1 MQPNGGQGHVKRPSS
16 TRNAPVSVPIG
27 GQGHVKRP
35 SSTRNSPVTTAP
47 MSPPRDDLKQQ
58 PRKLSMFDRVA
69 DSMHHFGSS
78 TPGGRRGDSREKDTL
93 NKIKAKLEFQSL
105 KVRDIVLL
113 KLLLLRN
120 QVSVSC
126 ELHAQLWCAAVPA
139 LVYCVARVTISKLC
153 ILFVLSSLEDW

>member
-1 MQPNGGQGHVKRPSS
+1 MQPNGGGQGHVKRPSS

-47 MSPPRDDLKQQ
+47 VSPPRDELKQ

-78 TPGGRRGDSREKDTL
+78 THGGRRSDSREKDTL
-93 NKIKAKLEFQSL
+93 NKIKAKLEFQSF
-105 KVRDIVLL
+105 KVKDILCARCSLFAPDNAIMV
-113 KLLLLRN
+113 RAT
-120 QVSVSC
+120 SVTM
-126 ELHAQLWCAAVPA
+126 AAWND
-139 LVYCVARVTISKLC
+139 C
-153 ILFVLSSLEDW
+153 ILVQTCLSGGQNSRSHV